1 MTTFHTLQ
9 DVISDESFPEVDLA
23 LRRGR
28 HVHKGDERWYDFLLD
43 AHALLEP
50 FYQRYGTS
58 LEQRSDGY
66 FFLVPHSDALGKRSL
81 GVAEMIVGQGLAL
94 CLLDPR
100 SVETGGVITRED
112 LLNQLASVMGTDA
125 LMRTL
130 NPTRKRVD
138 ERVMQRTVR
147 QKVNQALGRLA
158 QLGFVQSLEGDQLKL
173 WPSLMRFAEPVRGL
187 DAPSEALKKLIERGE
202 ASLTPEPDSVA
213 DADAVADVVADA
225 DADADVGADADVVAD
240 AAAVVDVDVVAD
252 DDAVAEVGVVAAA
265 VAAPAAEFDLDQWD
279 ELFEESKE

>member
-1 MTTFHTLQ
+1 MAHQGAGGGGAVTTFHTLE
-9 DVISDESFPEVDLA
+9 DVISDASFPEVDLA

-28 HVHKGDERWYDFLLD
+28 HVHKGDERWYDFLLE

-100 SVETGGVITRED
+100 SVETGGVITREE

-158 QLGFVQSLEGDQLKL
+158 QLGFVQPLEGDQLRL
-173 WPSLMRFAEPVRGL
+173 CPSLMRFAEPVRGL
-187 DAPSEALKKLIERGE
+187 DAPSEALKRLIAKGE
-202 ASLTPEPDSVA
+202 ASLTPDPATEAITDAAGVA
-213 DADAVADVVADA
+213 DADGIADADRVADA
-225 DADADVGADADVVAD
+225 DDVADADGVADADRAAAGDAD
-240 AAAVVDVDVVAD
+240 AA
-252 DDAVAEVGVVAAA
+252 
-265 VAAPAAEFDLDQWD
+265 PEFDLDQWD
-279 ELFEESKE
+279 RLFEDPKHE